1 MPRPDQEEPVV
12 FDLVEDGADGAQD
25 DGSDGPGADE
35 AGAGRALRLP
45 RLPRLSRRGWLRVG
59 AAVLAVAV
67 TLTAVDLLREQRRA
81 ELMAGSPVGVVSLS
95 SPPEETWSLP
105 YDRSGASV
113 APGLDQ
119 QVVVMDGLLVLPPAT
134 VYDAV
139 AQDGGGPGEGPP
151 GFDGVV
157 AVDPA
162 SGEIAWR
169 VPVGEEATCAPAGY
183 DATLTTDVLTCVHGP
198 AGEREIVAI
207 GADGAARTR
216 PADEG
221 ENETVF
227 PGPDG
232 SVVRARRTGPPPR
245 KVVCEET
252 GVCTPREVSDGRD
265 VRVVLEDAT
274 TGTERW
280 RADVAFTPVD
290 AIACAEHG
298 DGPEATVDADRVSVT
313 TSARSVVLEGCGVY
327 ATFALGGARIDQ
339 VDALGDVWSWVQEL
353 GPGRFAVGSASGR
366 GVVVDE
372 EGDVVTELDGSVK
385 PAPASPDAPGVLW
398 FVDDPAGNG
407 FDAVRADGTVVWSE
421 RYGTRVLLTTRD
433 AVVVERGP
441 EIVGLDPASGAELW
455 TWRDDEPQHRSP
467 FRAVTDGETVAVA
480 FWPQE
485 LPGTGELV
493 ALDVRA
499 GTERWRT
506 GLDGTVVAVGGRLV
520 EVSDGGLHGLG

>member
-1 MPRPDQEEPVV
+1 MPRPEQEEPVV

-25 DGSDGPGADE
+25 AGSYGPGADE

-45 RLPRLSRRGWLRVG
+45 RLPGLSRRGWLRVG

-139 AQDGGGPGEGPP
+139 AQHGGGPGEGPP
-151 GFDGVV
+151 GFDGVA

-162 SGEIAWR
+162 SGEIAS
-169 VPVGEEATCAPAGY
+169 PAAAY
-183 DATLTTDVLTCVHGP
+183 EATLTADLSTWRHGP
-198 AGEREIVAI
+198 AGERESAAI
-207 GADGAARTR
+207 GAAGAARTR

-221 ENETVF
+221 ENETVC

-245 KVVCEET
+245 KAVCEAT
-252 GVCTPREVSDGRD
+252 GVCTPRAVSDGRD

-298 DGPEATVDADRVSVT
+298 D
-313 TSARSVVLEGCGVY
+313 
-327 ATFALGGARIDQ
+327 
-339 VDALGDVWSWVQEL
+339 
-353 GPGRFAVGSASGR
+353 
-366 GVVVDE
+366 
-372 EGDVVTELDGSVK
+372 
-385 PAPASPDAPGVLW
+385 
-398 FVDDPAGNG
+398 
-407 FDAVRADGTVVWSE
+407 
-421 RYGTRVLLTTRD
+421 
-433 AVVVERGP
+433 
-441 EIVGLDPASGAELW
+441 
-455 TWRDDEPQHRSP
+455 
-467 FRAVTDGETVAVA
+467 
-480 FWPQE
+480 
-485 LPGTGELV
+485 
-493 ALDVRA
+493 
-499 GTERWRT
+499 
-506 GLDGTVVAVGGRLV
+506 
-520 EVSDGGLHGLG
+520 